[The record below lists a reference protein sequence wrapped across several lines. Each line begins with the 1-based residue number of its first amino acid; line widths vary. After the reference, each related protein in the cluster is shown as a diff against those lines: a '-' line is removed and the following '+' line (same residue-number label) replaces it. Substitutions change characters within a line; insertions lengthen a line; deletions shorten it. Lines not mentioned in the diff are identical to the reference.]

1 MGVLGL
7 AQGFAGLAFN
17 FLPAEPNAILAN
29 GLFVGFVVCVVVGLL
44 LFFWPQRAEQPT
56 TTATQ
61 SGNHNVQIQ
70 GEIVNFQGTI
80 STGEEEVP
88 SARLSDG
95 RTLVDVTP
103 GYLMDLYGGHT
114 SIQAAKLVEAFI
126 GKWLRVSG
134 PLNDVTPNGMVFFE
148 SGAFGSTTALVM
160 QFNDRIAIENDL
172 RILRKGSSP
181 GVSVISSKANPSSSA
196 P

>member
-1 MGVLGL
+1 
-7 AQGFAGLAFN
+7 
-17 FLPAEPNAILAN
+17 
-29 GLFVGFVVCVVVGLL
+29 
-44 LFFWPQRAEQPT
+44 
-56 TTATQ
+56 
-61 SGNHNVQIQ
+61 
-70 GEIVNFQGTI
+70 
-80 STGEEEVP
+80 
-88 SARLSDG
+88 
-95 RTLVDVTP
+95 
-103 GYLMDLYGGHT
+103 MDLYGGHT